1 MSLLHQFKKYP
12 LATSF
17 RLAEEECIHTD
28 VPCFNTKMY
37 DLPQVN
43 ASYGKSQVTQFLF
56 RRALL
61 KKTK

>member
-1 MSLLHQFKKYP
+1 MSLLRQFKKYP
-12 LATSF
+12 LPTSF
-17 RLAEEECIHTD
+17 RHTE

>member
-1 MSLLHQFKKYP
+1 MSLSHQFKKYP

-17 RLAEEECIHTD
+17 RHTE

-43 ASYGKSQVTQFLF
+43 ASYGKSQVTQFLL

-61 KKTK
+61 NKTK

>member
-1 MSLLHQFKKYP
+1 MSLSHQFKKYP

-17 RLAEEECIHTD
+17 RHTE
-28 VPCFNTKMY
+28 VPCFNTRMY

-43 ASYGKSQVTQFLF
+43 ASYGKSQVTQFLL